1 MTKEQFVEQLK
12 EQAEQSGNYKNGIVT
27 KTFSWQLKIKKCSDI
42 LDLFRKAFPNNFVQ
56 KEKNIY
62 KVYAGDKEIMKMLHS
77 PIKGISTPAS
87 DRRKMKKYIE
97 EDIKSLKETYNIK

>member
-1 MTKEQFVEQLK
+1 MTKEQFIEQLR

-27 KTFSWQLKIKKCSDI
+27 KSFSWQLNIKKSAGI

-62 KVYAGDKEIMKMLHS
+62 RVYAGDKEIMKMLHS
-77 PIKGISTPAS
+77 PIRGLGTVN
-87 DRRKMKKYIE
+87 
-97 EDIKSLKETYNIK
+97 KSSFTKNAINDLKIMLNK